1 MKKWYAVYTRS
12 HTEQQAAIQLGN
24 QGFNVYLPR
33 YRKSLRHARR
43 IEEVLRPLFSRY
55 LFVELDLDAQAW
67 WSVNGTRGVVRL
79 VTFGDTPSA
88 VPESV
93 MEDLRARETEDGS
106 ILLARP
112 DMKQGD
118 RVQIIDGPFAETVAL
133 FDHMTD
139 DRRAML
145 LLDLLG
151 QTVRVR
157 APVRSL
163 EPVA

>member
-1 MKKWYAVYTRS
+1 
-12 HTEQQAAIQLGN
+12 
-24 QGFNVYLPR
+24 
-33 YRKSLRHARR
+33 
-43 IEEVLRPLFSRY
+43 LFSRY